1 MHSKAAGASD
11 MDVASAKRS
20 WRFCVFAVVSFA
32 EKIGSFALQQA
43 GLGDATAQFCVY
55 VANSPPM
62 PEYQQLSSVQALLP
76 GDIDL
81 IYRHCGN
88 GWRKI
93 FNVYAKLLFALDK
106 SLFPYAATAQSW
118 QQFRDTALLQ
128 QHSNTALLFSPPQLL
143 PDTPQQIHLIAGRTH
158 AKQLLGAGLGAELH
172 WLNDEFAI
180 DLKQRVLV
188 TPFFDYRQLN
198 NAKII
203 ESARLLALL
212 RQQNPL

>member
-1 MHSKAAGASD
+1 
-11 MDVASAKRS
+11 V
-20 WRFCVFAVVSFA
+20 FFAVVSFA
-32 EKIGSFALQQA
+32 EKVGSFVLQNA

-62 PEYQQLSSVQALLP
+62 PEYQQLNSVQALQS

-118 QQFRDTALLQ
+118 QKFRDTALLQ

-143 PDTPQQIHLIAGRTH
+143 PDNTAQIHLIAGRTH
-158 AKQLLGAGLGAELH
+158 AKQLLGAGLAAELQ

-212 RQQNPL
+212 RQQPPKKTL